1 MGESMK
7 LSMSRREFIKSTAMA
22 GVAASM
28 MPTSLFG
35 ASSSNLQI
43 GVIGTGFRGQGMSRL
58 LLDRPDVDIPVVC
71 DIDDRMIE
79 MVLKV
84 FEKQGRPAP
93 KIYKD
98 GPEDFR
104 NMVAKEDLDGV
115 YIATPWEW
123 HHPMAMA
130 AMENGINVGT
140 EVPAALTV
148 KQCWDLVNTSERT
161 GKLCMIMENVNY
173 RRDIMAVL
181 NMVRQGIF
189 GELIHCQGGYQHDLR
204 HVKFNDGKSPR
215 YGIGVEF
222 GEKGFS
228 EAAWRTQHSV
238 DRNADL
244 YPTHGLGPVSPML
257 DINRGNRMVHLTST
271 ATQSRGLHKYIVDQG
286 GKDHLNAEVEFKL
299 GDVVTTVIKCAN
311 GQTIVLSHDTNSPR
325 PYSLNFRVQGTQGLW
340 MKDNKSIYIEGLS
353 PESHRWES
361 DEGYMK
367 EYDHPLWKRFEDQAV
382 GAGHGGMDFFV
393 VRAFIEACKDDQTP
407 VIDVYDAVSM
417 SVIVPLSEKSIK
429 LNSTSVKIPDF
440 TRSKWQTNQPIFGL
454 NADY

>member
-1 MGESMK
+1 MK
-7 LSMSRREFIKSTAMA
+7 NINRREFVKTAVAA
-22 GVAASM
+22 GVATAM
-28 MPTSLFG
+28 IPTTVFG
-35 ASSSNLQI
+35 SSKKLQI
-43 GVIGTGFRGQGMSRL
+43 GVIGTGLRGQWMTKL
-58 LLDRPDVDIPVVC
+58 FMDRNDVDVPVIC
-71 DIDDRMIE
+71 DIDERMIN

-84 FEKQGRPAP
+84 YENKGRPAP

-104 NMVAKEDLDGV
+104 NMVANEDLDAV

-123 HHPMAMA
+123 HHPMAVA
-130 AMENGINVGT
+130 AMENNIHVGT

-148 KQCWDLVNTSERT
+148 KECWDLVNISEKT

-181 NMVRQGIF
+181 NMVRQGLF

-204 HVKFNDGKSPR
+204 HVKFNDGIR
-215 YGIGVEF
+215 GYGGGVEF

-257 DINRGNRMVHLTST
+257 DINRGNCMVHLTST
-271 ATQSRGLHKYIVDQG
+271 ATQSRGLHKYIVEQG
-286 GKDHLNAEVEFKL
+286 GADHPNAKVNFKL
-299 GDVVTTVIKCAN
+299 GDVVTTVIKCVN
-311 GQTIVLSHDTNSPR
+311 GQTIMLSHDTNSPR

-340 MKDNKSIYIEGLS
+340 IKDNKSIYIEGRS
-353 PESHRWES
+353 PQPHRWES
-361 DEGYMK
+361 DEPYMK
-367 EYDHPLWKRFEDQAV
+367 EFDHPLWKRFEEHAE
-382 GAGHGGMDFFV
+382 GSGHGGMDFFIA
-393 VRAFIEACKDDQTP
+393 RAFLEALKGDNKP

-429 LNSTSVKIPDF
+429 LNSASIKIPDF
-440 TRSKWQTNQPIFGL
+440 TRGKWKTNQPIFGL
-454 NADY
+454 DNLY

>member
-1 MGESMK
+1 MK
-7 LSMSRREFIKSTAMA
+7 HSIIRRDFIKKSALV
-22 GVAASM
+22 GVAASV

-35 ASSSNLQI
+35 SSSSKLQI
-43 GVIGTGFRGQGMSRL
+43 GVIGNGLRGQGMTRL
-58 LLDRPDVDIPVVC
+58 LLNRPDVDIPVIC
-71 DIDDRMIE
+71 DIDDIMIE
-79 MVLKV
+79 KVLKV
-84 FEKQGRPAP
+84 FEKQGRPIP

-130 AMENGINVGT
+130 AMENGLHVGT

-148 KQCWDLVNTSERT
+148 NECWDLVNISEKT

-181 NMVRQGIF
+181 NMVRQGLF
-189 GELIHCQGGYQHDLR
+189 GELLHCQGGYQHDLR
-204 HVKFNDGKSPR
+204 HVKFNDGKSA
-215 YGIGVEF
+215 YGGGVEF

-228 EAAWRTQHSV
+228 EAKWRTQHSV
-238 DRNADL
+238 NRNADL

-271 ATQSRGLHKYIVDQG
+271 ATQSRGLHKYVVDNG
-286 GKDHLNAEVEFKL
+286 GENHPNAKVDFKL

-311 GQTIVLSHDTNSPR
+311 GQTIMLSHDTNSPR
-325 PYSLNFRVQGTQGLW
+325 PYSLNFRVQGTQGIW
-340 MKDNKSIYIEGLS
+340 MKDNKSIYIEGMS
-353 PESHRWES
+353 PKAHRWES
-361 DEGYMK
+361 DEEYLK
-367 EYDHPLWKRFEDQAV
+367 KYDHPLWKKFDDKAA

-393 VRAFIEACKDDQTP
+393 VRAFVEALKENQSP

-417 SVIVPLSEKSIK
+417 SVIVPLSEKSIR
-429 LNSTSVKIPDF
+429 LDSASVKIPDF
-440 TRSKWQTNQPIFGL
+440 TRGKWKTNPAIFGL
-454 NADY
+454 DERY